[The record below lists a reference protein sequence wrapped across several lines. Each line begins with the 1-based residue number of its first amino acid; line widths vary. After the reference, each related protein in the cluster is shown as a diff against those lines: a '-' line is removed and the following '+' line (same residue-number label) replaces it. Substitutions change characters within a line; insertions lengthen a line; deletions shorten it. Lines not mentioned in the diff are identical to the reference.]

1 MGAYLWERLQGSE
14 LDIKTLW
21 VPFQKT
27 LYGANV
33 IIFEGIMAFADK
45 TLLEVRACREHPL
58 HRHPHKYSLSN
69 TPPHP
74 HSLYD
79 LRFLPIGQFWMRP
92 TWCILGIYS
101 RSLPPRGAAA
111 GLSYSTPGV
120 GKDCLPAWLGDR
132 WPGALCRC
140 WKCLHLCRLL
150 WSLT

>member
-101 RSLPPRGAAA
+101 RSLPLADY
-111 GLSYSTPGV
+111 YSGCGV
-120 GKDCLPAWLGDR
+120 CGQWFPLLPSGRELYFCLP
-132 WPGALCRC
+132 C
-140 WKCLHLCRLL
+140 
-150 WSLT
+150 S